1 MRRGVATKVWIKP
14 QQPGFIQSFKGILKT
29 MSAYNESGNPDLAIY
44 FGDFLTTIA
53 CWTMPAM
60 ADSVQIARQQVSDFL
75 GTEGG
80 VDLDH
85 AIAVTSELVA
95 NSIVHATTELQVI
108 LERWQYM
115 IKVVVEDLNDQPP
128 VMRSLDVAVD
138 SGRGMHIVEEYSDLW
153 GYELTDSGKR
163 IWAGFQCS

>member
-1 MRRGVATKVWIKP
+1 
-14 QQPGFIQSFKGILKT
+14 
-29 MSAYNESGNPDLAIY
+29 
-44 FGDFLTTIA
+44 
-53 CWTMPAM
+53 
-60 ADSVQIARQQVSDFL
+60 
-75 GTEGG
+75 
-80 VDLDH
+80 
-85 AIAVTSELVA
+85 
-95 NSIVHATTELQVI
+95 VI

-115 IKVVVEDLNDQPP
+115 IKVVVADLNDQPP